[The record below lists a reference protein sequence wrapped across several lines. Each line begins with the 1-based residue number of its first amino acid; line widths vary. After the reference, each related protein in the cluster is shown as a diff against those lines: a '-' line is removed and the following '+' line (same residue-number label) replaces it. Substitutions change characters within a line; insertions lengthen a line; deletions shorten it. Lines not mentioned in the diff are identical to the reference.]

1 MLPRQKTLA
10 FLHEELRI
18 LALFDR
24 VHDNTTD
31 PNPADNRAHSLR
43 QTRRSEIIAEIEKLE
58 AIKPKFPDNTGRGTA
73 VLILGAIGYAT
84 LYYFLK

>member
-1 MLPRQKTLA
+1 MSGRREKLA
-10 FLHEELRI
+10 RLHAELDT

-58 AIKPKFPDNTGRGTA
+58 AIKPKFPNTGRGTA